1 MTLRLTDLAPNFDA
15 ETTQGKI
22 NFHEW
27 AGDSWVVYF
36 HIPKILHPF
45 VQLNLVHF
53 KVLNLSLINEM

>member
-27 AGDSWVVYF
+27 AGDSWVV
-36 HIPKILHPF
+36 
-45 VQLNLVHF
+45 
-53 KVLNLSLINEM
+53 